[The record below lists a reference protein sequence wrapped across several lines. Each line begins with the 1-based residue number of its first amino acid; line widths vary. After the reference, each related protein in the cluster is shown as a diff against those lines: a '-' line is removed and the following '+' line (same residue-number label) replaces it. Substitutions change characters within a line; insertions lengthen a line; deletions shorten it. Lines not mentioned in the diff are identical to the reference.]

1 MFLFD
6 ENILREYTT
15 FMHKKESLN
24 IGIKQPRNNPSFKK
38 VRINSPDAV
47 VTGLLHGNKEVWVPV
62 RGHEDFY
69 RVSNQG
75 RVKSLDKKFRNILIG
90 GFSIHKGKIL
100 IPQIDKDGYFAV
112 HLSNPTKRA
121 RVSRLVAINFIKNKN
136 NLPEVDHI
144 DNNKKNNYVSNL
156 RWATQ
161 EDNLKYK
168 ILGGFQSKGVK
179 VNTCKLTEKEVLEIR
194 KLKNKFTQKQL
205 GKKYNVSQVN
215 IGHIINNNTW
225 KHI

>member
-1 MFLFD
+1 M
-6 ENILREYTT
+6 
-15 FMHKKESLN
+15 
-24 IGIKQPRNNPSFKK
+24 
-38 VRINSPDAV
+38 
-47 VTGLLHGNKEVWVPV
+47 
-62 RGHEDFY
+62 
-69 RVSNQG
+69 
-75 RVKSLDKKFRNILIG
+75 
-90 GFSIHKGKIL
+90 
-100 IPQIDKDGYFAV
+100 
-112 HLSNPTKRA
+112 
-121 RVSRLVAINFIKNKN
+121 KNKN